1 MIQPMQWSSEYC
13 DEELTLAYYNYSHYN
28 SADGR
33 WINRYPIAEKI
44 GNNVYRMILN
54 NSVKLVD
61 LLGLIERGPFDG
73 KHPTVKSCSFGEC
86 CQENIKRFFQ
96 WFTASKTRR
105 ERDFTDYWR
114 KYGTKEPWDN
124 HRTEF
129 LKARLNAV
137 NCTKIISIK

>member
-1 MIQPMQWSSEYC
+1 MQWSSEYC
-13 DEELTLAYYNYSHYN
+13 DEELTLVYYNYRHYN

-33 WINRYPIAEKI
+33 WINRDPIAEKI

-54 NSVKLVD
+54 NPVKLVD

-114 KYGTKEPWDN
+114 KYGTKESWDN

>member
-1 MIQPMQWSSEYC
+1 MQWSSEYC
-13 DEELTLAYYNYSHYN
+13 DEELTLAYYNYRHYN

-33 WINRYPIAEKI
+33 WISRYPMAEKI

-61 LLGLIERGPFDG
+61 LLG
-73 KHPTVKSCSFGEC
+73 EC
-86 CQENIKRFFQ
+86 CQENIRRFFQ

-114 KYGTKEPWDN
+114 KYGTKESWDN

-137 NCTKIISIK
+137 NCTKIIYIK

>member
-1 MIQPMQWSSEYC
+1 MQWSSEYC
-13 DEELTLAYYNYSHYN
+13 DEELTLAYYNYRHYN

-114 KYGTKEPWDN
+114 KYGTKEPMG
-124 HRTEF
+124 
-129 LKARLNAV
+129 
-137 NCTKIISIK
+137 